1 MKLLLLSLAGA
12 LLVFSPGVRAIKAQD
27 RVSEKGFG
35 VPIVA
40 SGAAM
45 DDSLALRRLT
55 AGSAV
60 QSGVAKNPEL
70 AAALS
75 VLVPGLGQ
83 VYNGEV
89 LKGAAVMASFLGSI
103 AVCIGVKIGGTH
115 DSIGTKGWIGVGMVA
130 TSYLWGITDASMSA
144 ARINRERSGG
154 TPHSLLEFHAG
165 DHAISFTAGISL
177 GGINAG
183 VCFGI

>member
-1 MKLLLLSLAGA
+1 LFAVSMG
-12 LLVFSPGVRAIKAQD
+12 PAQD
-27 RVSEKGFG
+27 SEEVTDGFQRVDGSSLKKTIGTAM
-35 VPIVA
+35 VT

-55 AGSAV
+55 AELAV

-70 AAALS
+70 AMALS

-89 LKGAAVMASFLGSI
+89 LKGAAVMAGFLGSI
-103 AVCIGVKIGGTH
+103 AGCIAVGIGGTH

-130 TSYLWGITDASMSA
+130 TSYLWGVIDAPLSA
-144 ARINRERSGG
+144 TRIDRERSGG
-154 TPHSLLEFHAG
+154 TPHSLLEFHTG
-165 DHAISFTAGISL
+165 DHAIAFTAGISR
-177 GGINAG
+177 GAINAC
-183 VCFGI
+183 VCLGI